1 MEHLAGVRELV
12 IICDQKH
19 CKNIKKEENKT
30 TTTKIVCS
38 PIKIIVSLGL
48 CEVKSN

>member
-30 TTTKIVCS
+30 TTKIVRS